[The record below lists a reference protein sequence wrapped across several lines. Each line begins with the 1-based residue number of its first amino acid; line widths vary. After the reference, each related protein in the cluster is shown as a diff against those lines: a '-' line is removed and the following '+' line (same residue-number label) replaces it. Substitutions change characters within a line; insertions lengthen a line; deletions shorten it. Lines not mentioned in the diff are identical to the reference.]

1 MICMN
6 DKMKCFLC
14 ENSFNDKIDMKKLS
28 DRICSNTKYVN
39 DCILYNENESLSIK
53 NINWK
58 WVIQINGDYTGYEV
72 NCNEI
77 ILPDEIFSV
86 KNLLQFLDEL
96 KKHFKNKYPNKNIC
110 FIFSY
115 ADKGFLRFHTYRAGE
130 GLWLSSELDNYED
143 PVLYEL
149 DLQ

>member
-14 ENSFNDKIDMKKLS
+14 ENSFYDKIDTNKLS
-28 DRICSNTKYVN
+28 EKICFNTEYIN
-39 DCILYNENESLSIK
+39 DCILYKKSRTT
-53 NINWK
+53 NINWE

-77 ILPDEIFSV
+77 ILPDEIFSIN
-86 KNLLQFLDEL
+86 NLFQLLEEL
-96 KKHFKNKYPNKNIC
+96 KKHFKNKYPDKSIC
-110 FIFSY
+110 FVFSY
-115 ADKGFLRFHTYRAGE
+115 SDIGILRFHTYRKKE
-130 GLWLSSELDNYED
+130 GLWLSSELDNYEE

-149 DLQ
+149 VL